1 MKTASNSSQSL
12 FSCLESLYFP
22 SRQCLLQQNCA
33 RGLCRQKPCGRWM
46 VDFLCDVAGVF
57 FFKENISKETVM
69 VILATNPFANRRRV
83 SFFKGNVSKET
94 IMVISVTNPF
104 TNRQTVSFFKGNVS
118 KENVMVIL
126 TTNPFANHQTV
137 SFFKGNVSMEN
148 VMIILA
154 TFPLHHVNLRTAAK
168 EDISQH
174 LSYLSP

>member
-1 MKTASNSSQSL
+1 
-12 FSCLESLYFP
+12 
-22 SRQCLLQQNCA
+22 
-33 RGLCRQKPCGRWM
+33 M

-57 FFKENISKETVM
+57 FFKENISKET
-69 VILATNPFANRRRV
+69 
-83 SFFKGNVSKET
+83 
-94 IMVISVTNPF
+94 
-104 TNRQTVSFFKGNVS
+104 
-118 KENVMVIL
+118 VMVIL